1 MRNADTLAVV
11 PFVVAGRTPMP
22 ADAVFVL
29 YKVRERFGRRVFVV
43 LVKDTVFSV
52 LNTAAVSQRPF
63 DELLVLGLWL
73 DQVKHGHLWLLLPL
87 SVLYPLL
94 VLLRRELF
102 RFGFSL
108 LGFVLKKRL
117 VVRKIVLFR
126 FLLFRLFVV
135 KGVRLVVDL
144 YKNGLSDGR
153 SLFGF
158 LPEKLGKFI
167 RFLAVRCFFLFSL
180 SESFR
185 VE

>member
-1 MRNADTLAVV
+1 
-11 PFVVAGRTPMP
+11 MP
-22 ADAVFVL
+22 AVFAVMTFEQFDKTGYGQVLLISVIIGDLIIAIFVFQTGIDDL
-29 YKVRERFGRRVFVV
+29 LFAALFLRF
-43 LVKDTVFSV
+43 KK
-52 LNTAAVSQRPF
+52 
-63 DELLVLGLWL
+63 
-73 DQVKHGHLWLLLPL
+73 VKHGHLWLLLPL

-108 LGFVLKKRL
+108 FGFVLKKRL

-144 YKNGLSDGR
+144 YKNGLFDGR
-153 SLFGF
+153 SLFDF
-158 LPEKLGKFI
+158 LPEKRGKFF
-167 RFLAVRCFFLFSL
+167 RFFAVRGFFLFPL

-185 VE
+185 VG